1 MLPEGAGEPKSFT
14 LELDSEPV
22 TMGRGLKNSIIISH
36 PGISVAHGEFK
47 LLPAPGAEGTYVVG
61 YEDKS
66 SNGSGL
72 KAPGSDDKTKCEK
85 GKVVEVLDGG
95 SVVVP
100 WKAGAKDKTPPT
112 SAVVSYVR

>member
-1 MLPEGAGEPKSFT
+1 
-14 LELDSEPV
+14 
-22 TMGRGLKNSIIISH
+22 MGRGLKNAVIISH
-36 PGISVAHGEFK
+36 PGPLGISVAHGEFK
-47 LLPAPGAEGTYVVG
+47 LLPKPGAEGMYVVG

-72 KAPGSDDKTKCEK
+72 RAPGAEEKTKCEK
-85 GKVVEVLDGG
+85 GKVTEVLDGG